1 MLFLNTLFL
10 CPCREI
16 KDTTRLEGPDAGRR
30 NGLFFFPDVIWC
42 VPRSSFFGGAWM
54 LMAVT

>member
-16 KDTTRLEGPDAGRR
+16 KDTTRLEGPDAGWR
-30 NGLFFFPDVIWC
+30 NGLYFSGCDLVCCEARF
-42 VPRSSFFGGAWM
+42 SGALGCW
-54 LMAVT
+54 MAVT